1 MQLPAGIIDS
11 MNEITQTINAIEQG
25 DPQAAWQLLL
35 LVYDDLRRLAAKRLA
50 AEKPG
55 ETLQATAL
63 VHEVYLRLVGEDGQ
77 GQTWHGRKH
86 FFAAAAEAM
95 RRILIENARRK
106 AARKHGGQAR
116 RIRFDEV
123 LCVGVGEESVE
134 ALLALDEALT
144 ELSQHDA
151 QAAQLVKL
159 RFFAGVTHEQ
169 AAEMLGVTRR
179 AADRLW
185 TLARTWLL
193 QRLQEL

>member
-1 MQLPAGIIDS
+1 MQLPAGILDF

-25 DPQAAWQLLL
+25 DRQAAWQLLP
-35 LVYDDLRRLAAKRLA
+35 LVYDDLRRLAAQRLA

-63 VHEVYLRLVGEDGQ
+63 VHDAYLRLVGADGQ

-86 FFAAAAEAM
+86 FFAAASEAM

-106 AARKHGGQAR
+106 AALKHGGEAR
-116 RIRFDEV
+116 RIQFDEA
-123 LCVGVGEESVE
+123 LCVGDEP
-134 ALLALDEALT
+134 AIDLLALDEALT
-144 ELSQHDA
+144 ELEQHDA

-159 RFFAGVTHEQ
+159 RFFGGVTHEQ
-169 AAEMLGVTRR
+169 AAEMLGITRR

-185 TLARTWLL
+185 TLARTWLR